1 MALGVPA
8 EQAMGAMAS
17 FPGVKR
23 RMQLRGESAG
33 IRVWDDFA
41 HHPTAIQTTLQGL
54 ARQLATGQRI
64 LAVIEPRSNTMKMGV
79 MRDQLPASLSQADLV
94 FGYSGGL
101 DWSLEQTLASLGS
114 RACVREQLDDLINA
128 IVEQARAGDQIL
140 VMSNGGFGGLHE
152 RLLSRLAE
160 RQGR

>member
-1 MALGVPA
+1 
-8 EQAMGAMAS
+8 
-17 FPGVKR
+17 
-23 RMQLRGESAG
+23 
-33 IRVWDDFA
+33 
-41 HHPTAIQTTLQGL
+41 
-54 ARQLATGQRI
+54 
-64 LAVIEPRSNTMKMGV
+64 MKMGV
-79 MRDQLPASLSQADLV
+79 MRDQLPGSLSQADLV

-114 RACVREQLDDLINA
+114 RACVRERLDDLINA

-160 RQGR
+160 R

>member
-1 MALGVPA
+1 
-8 EQAMGAMAS
+8 MAS

-54 ARQLATGQRI
+54 AGQLATGQRI